1 METVVG
7 YMMVLVLQVVTSLH
21 RCGVVEGLDYAS
33 TDEVK
38 KVNVSLLDEYQT
50 ASVLNGFG
58 KASMQN
64 WSKDYAGGL
73 ETVRS
78 MAAEEAAVVAAR
90 AVTETTSI
98 TAAEMAAVEPE
109 EAEIEAEAEA
119 AQCFADAA
127 HFVAMAFIISSD

>member
-38 KVNVSLLDEYQT
+38 KVNVSR
-50 ASVLNGFG
+50 
-58 KASMQN
+58 
-64 WSKDYAGGL
+64 GL